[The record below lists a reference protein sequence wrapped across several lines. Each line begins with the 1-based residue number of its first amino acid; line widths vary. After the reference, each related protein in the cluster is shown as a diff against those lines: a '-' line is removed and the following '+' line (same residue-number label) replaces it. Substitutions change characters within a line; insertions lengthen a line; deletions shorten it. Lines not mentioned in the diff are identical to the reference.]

1 MSGTPPGAAG
11 APPASGGTA
20 DPSMEDILASIRRI
34 LSEEEAAAGPAPAP
48 ASPTAESDMLALETS
63 MLVGEVPPPAQDRL
77 DPPAGPLADADAP
90 PSLPPVPEPPAGPA
104 SGLVAPTAA
113 AAAVSS
119 VGTLVRALADRQ
131 AMAVHRGGPTLE
143 DIVREEMR
151 PMLKAWLD
159 ANLPELVER
168 IVRTEIERV
177 IGRTAT

>member
-63 MLVGEVPPPAQDRL
+63 MLVGEVPS
-77 DPPAGPLADADAP
+77 PAGPLADADAP

-104 SGLVAPTAA
+104 GGLVAPTAA

>member
-1 MSGTPPGAAG
+1 MSGTPPGTAG
-11 APPASGGTA
+11 AQPASGGAA

-34 LSEEEAAAGPAPAP
+34 LSEEEAAAAPAPAP
-48 ASPTAESDMLALETS
+48 ALPTAESDVLALETS
-63 MLVGEVPPPAQDRL
+63 MLVGEAPRAAQDAL
-77 DPPAGPLADADAP
+77 DPPAGPSPEADALSSSA
-90 PSLPPVPEPPAGPA
+90 PVPEPPVD
-104 SGLVAPTAA
+104 GLVAPTAA

-119 VGTLVRALADRQ
+119 LGTLMRALADRQ

-151 PMLKAWLD
+151 PMLKAWLN

-177 IGRTAT
+177 IGRTAA